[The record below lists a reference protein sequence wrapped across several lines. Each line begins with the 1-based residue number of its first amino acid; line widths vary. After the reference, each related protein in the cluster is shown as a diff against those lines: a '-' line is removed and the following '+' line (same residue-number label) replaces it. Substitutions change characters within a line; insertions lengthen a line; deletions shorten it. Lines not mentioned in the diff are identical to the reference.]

1 MKLTSAQCAQSA
13 QPAQRWSSLAAF
25 AWLALAP
32 AVASAADLTLEI
44 DPVVATT
51 GTLQIAVYDNEA
63 GFRKQAL
70 RSIKLAPVAGMMK
83 VVIDKLPAGDYA
95 VMLFHDV
102 NGNDKLDANLM
113 GIPKE
118 PWGGSVGSKA
128 MFGPPSWNDARF
140 ALPDAGI
147 TIRIKLND

>member
-1 MKLTSAQCAQSA
+1 MLPKALSRTRRW
-13 QPAQRWSSLAAF
+13 PALAAIALMSGLS
-25 AWLALAP
+25 AWAN
-32 AVASAADLTLEI
+32 AAELTLEI

-51 GTLQIAVYDNEA
+51 GTLQIALYDNEA
-63 GFRKQAL
+63 GFRKQAV
-70 RSIKLAPVAGMMK
+70 RSLKLAPVAGLMK
-83 VVIDKLPAGDYA
+83 VVIDQLPPGDYA

-140 ALPDAGI
+140 ALPEAGT
-147 TIRIKLND
+147 TIRITLNN